1 MKTKNKKN
9 LTDKEIIRLLRE
21 RSDVLRKYKV
31 RKIGLF
37 GSYVRGE
44 QKIRSD
50 VDILVEFNEE
60 DIPGLYKFIEFEHYI
75 EKIIRKKVD
84 LVRRGAIRS
93 ELKDIILDEVIYI

>member
-1 MKTKNKKN
+1 MMNESDEITLNEITDIIKKHKAE
-9 LTDKEIIRLLRE
+9 LQK
-21 RSDVLRKYKV
+21 KYKV
-31 RKIGLF
+31 KDIGIF